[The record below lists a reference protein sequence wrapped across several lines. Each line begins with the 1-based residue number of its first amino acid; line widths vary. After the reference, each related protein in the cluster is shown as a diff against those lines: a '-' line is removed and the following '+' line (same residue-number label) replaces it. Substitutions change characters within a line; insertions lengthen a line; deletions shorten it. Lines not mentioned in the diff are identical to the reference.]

1 MTPYRVVLERA
12 EGAGSNEPYPPHPNF
27 VEGFFLGHRAAE
39 VDNRKEC
46 PEGMDEVAFNLGY
59 EYASRLTVRFADPLP
74 KKRPSAR
81 NLLH

>member
-1 MTPYRVVLERA
+1 MMTPHSVVLERA
-12 EGAGSNEPYPPHPNF
+12 NVSFGLGADPSF

-46 PEGMDEVAFNLGY
+46 PEGKNLVAYNLGY

-81 NLLH
+81 NLQH